1 MIYKDKDCIK
11 YINYF
16 KIISQITDVL
26 NKFVIND
33 FEKFIIKL
41 F

>member
-1 MIYKDKDCIK
+1 MIYKDKDWIK

-26 NKFVIND
+26 NKFVINN